1 MGSKWH
7 SRQNAGMLCWG
18 ADGQGVGQLPRSTR
32 CSENTTS
39 LTTNELPIGLY
50 NEFHC
55 AWNPQEWHINM
66 KEKKKKN
73 SWNWTLEIT
82 QNYCSESTKKSSIL
96 FYRRGSPHRN
106 QLNIYVFL
114 WFFFI
119 KVPRIG
125 CIYLL
130 HGPRPHL
137 AELIRHQLP
146 TKDLQP
152 GSKDFGKNKK

>member
-1 MGSKWH
+1 MAFPAECRHVMLGVRMGKGWDSW
-7 SRQNAGMLCWG
+7 GMPG
-18 ADGQGVGQLPRSTR
+18 PTR

-55 AWNPQEWHINM
+55 AWNPHKWHINM
-66 KEKKKKN
+66 KEKKKN

-82 QNYCSESTKKSSIL
+82 QNYCSESIKKSSIL